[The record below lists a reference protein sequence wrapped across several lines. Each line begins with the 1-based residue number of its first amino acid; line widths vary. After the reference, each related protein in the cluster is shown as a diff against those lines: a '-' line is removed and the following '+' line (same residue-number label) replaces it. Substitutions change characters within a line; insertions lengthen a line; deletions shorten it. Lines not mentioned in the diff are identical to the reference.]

1 MATEM
6 HTSNLVFCGAA
17 VANLAA
23 WHGLAG
29 TWALVGMGLGAVV
42 VIFGW
47 VRSWHWR
54 AAGVLSSS
62 VIWTVLG
69 VCVMV
74 ARQLSLSKN

>member
-6 HTSNLVFCGAA
+6 HTSNLVLGGAA

-23 WHGLAG
+23 WHGTTGA
-29 TWALVGMGLGAVV
+29 WPMVGMGLGAVV
-42 VIFGW
+42 MLWGW

-54 AAGVLSSS
+54 ESGVLSSS

-74 ARQLSLSKN
+74 ARQLSMAKN